1 MNFRKKVIFH
11 SSLDKKKLNKE
22 MADNTFVSPTQKSI
36 RMKTWVGIALCT
48 ITLLAIAVAWEILY
62 VRRNKMLRSIGSM
75 VGSHLVASREA
86 ANAGSGIGSMP
97 IQMLDR
103 AMNNGVHP
111 SNAQKAKE
119 DLNGMLGMVS
129 EAKRRNFLLPLT
141 NKDLAQTVIKW
152 STTGTEAG
160 DVALK
165 VLPYIM
171 ERHAQHMD
179 QMIAQS
185 YVLVSESDPVSATNA
200 MRSLAH
206 QLDTAN
212 AAGIS
217 VDPSMVLFNPNKT
230 TVKMWAEQEVQLQPQ
245 AAARGLLDSIRE
257 AINIRALN
265 SQGTFSAPN
274 FAGQGSAAPAQAV
287 NYDF

>member
-1 MNFRKKVIFH
+1 
-11 SSLDKKKLNKE
+11 
-22 MADNTFVSPTQKSI
+22 MATELVSPAQKSVRI
-36 RMKTWVGIALCT
+36 KVWVGLSLCT
-48 ITLLAIAVAWEILY
+48 LTILAIAVAWELLY
-62 VRRNKMLRSIGSM
+62 IRRNKLLRGIGSM
-75 VGSHLVASREA
+75 VGSHLIASREA
-86 ANAGSGIGSMP
+86 SAAGSGTGAMP

-103 AMNNGVHP
+103 AMNSGVHE
-111 SNAQKAKE
+111 SNSAKAKE
-119 DLNGMLGMVS
+119 DLLGMLGMVS

-152 STTGTEAG
+152 STTGTDAG

-165 VLPYIM
+165 LLPYIM

-185 YVLVSESDPVSATNA
+185 YVLISDSDASSATNA

-217 VDPSMVLFNPNKT
+217 VDPNMVLFNPNKT
-230 TVKMWAEQEVQLQPQ
+230 TVKVWAEQSEMLQPQ
-245 AAARGLLDSIRE
+245 AAARGLLDSLRE
-257 AINIRALN
+257 AEEIRNENAVT
-265 SQGTFSAPN
+265 SSTPN
-274 FAGQGSAAPAQAV
+274 
-287 NYDF
+287 